1 MDREG
6 SILSKI
12 FRRSRWVERAIELV
26 SPLAGR
32 GVLGAWALDA
42 VESAVL
48 RRARRI
54 PAGLRNRLD
63 ALERARVKATLARIV
78 SSAGERDPLLRDA
91 DLYAEHA
98 LAEIQE
104 CGSGSFLFLSAVGP
118 AGTAGVFRVPR
129 RDVDAFAR
137 EVPDAWGTF
146 GKVLK
151 GWRGADPAVR
161 REAVGVYVD

>member
-48 RRARRI
+48 RRAR
-54 PAGLRNRLD
+54 AGLRHAHFLNTVRCRWVVNVPTKG
-63 ALERARVKATLARIV
+63 RAAKHLSDRSKVLQHRGIGSAQV
-78 SSAGERDPLLRDA
+78 SVEGERRLR
-91 DLYAEHA
+91 
-98 LAEIQE
+98 IQIVIH
-104 CGSGSFLFLSAVGP
+104 LVA
-118 AGTAGVFRVPR
+118 
-129 RDVDAFAR
+129 AFIM
-137 EVPDAWGTF
+137 
-146 GKVLK
+146 
-151 GWRGADPAVR
+151 VR
-161 REAVGVYVD
+161 